1 MPNTGPE
8 AGLAASGAAPLHV
21 AVGVI
26 RNADGEILVTRRNDA
41 AHQGGLWEFP
51 GGKVEPG
58 ETVRQALKRE
68 LREELN
74 IEARCVAPLIRI
86 KHAYPDLQVL
96 LDVWNVHEFSGMP
109 TGCEGQPLQ
118 WLAPDRLAQLR
129 FPDANLPI
137 ITAARLPEYYAILD
151 DGSVGQ
157 LDDRLHRLLQRN
169 IRLIQLRAKSL
180 SEKTVRRFLAAAWPL
195 CRQHGAKL
203 LVNSAR
209 LPVAEQAADG
219 IHLTSRHLLQLQAR
233 PENSGWLAASC
244 HNLGELRHAEKIGV
258 DFIVLAPV
266 KPTASHPGARTL
278 GWSRFSR
285 LLEKTNLPV
294 YALGGMTLNDVEK
307 ARQAGAQGVAGIGM
321 FQD

>member
-8 AGLAASGAAPLHV
+8 AGLAASDAAPLHV

-26 RNADGEILVTRRNDA
+26 RNADGEILVTRRDDA

-58 ETVRQALKRE
+58 ETVQQALLRE
-68 LREELN
+68 LQEELD
-74 IEARCVAPLIRI
+74 IEVRRAEPLIRI
-86 KHAYPDLQVL
+86 EHAYPDLLVL
-96 LDVWNVHEFSGMP
+96 LDVWNVHEFSGVP
-109 TGCEGQPLQ
+109 ASCEGQPLQ

-137 ITAARLPEYYAILD
+137 IMAARLPEYYAILD
-151 DGSVGQ
+151 DGSVWQ
-157 LDDRLHRLLQRN
+157 LDDRLHRLLQRG
-169 IRLIQLRAKSL
+169 IKLVQLRAKSL
-180 SEKTVRRFLAAAWPL
+180 SEKAVQQFLAAARPL

-203 LVNSAR
+203 LVNSAL

-219 IHLTSRHLLQLQAR
+219 IHLSSRHLLQLQTR

-258 DFIVLAPV
+258 DFAVLAPV
-266 KPTASHPGARTL
+266 MPTASHPGARTL
-278 GWSRFSR
+278 GCQRFSS
-285 LLEKTNLPV
+285 LLEKTNLPA
-294 YALGGMTLNDVEK
+294 YALGGMTLNDVKK